1 MIYKAQHRKVKIK
14 HHEHSNKTGMNSG
27 ASEGWTDPATLV
39 APVVLYRSGL
49 RKGVYNLTEVI
60 SNEPNK

>member
-39 APVVLYRSGL
+39 APVVLYLLQTPWYVVNKEKIGL
-49 RKGVYNLTEVI
+49 
-60 SNEPNK
+60 